1 VHRSGT
7 VTTLPDAIERG
18 WAAARREDPEPTV
31 GYFRDLAG
39 QHPGDA
45 RALFEYA
52 GALDFAG
59 REAEAAPVYE
69 QSFSAGLAGDDLRR
83 GLIQYGSTLRNLGRF
98 DEAVSVL
105 RRADEQFP
113 GHDSVAAF
121 LALALTSAGRSEEAV
136 ALLIVLALDRIGGED
151 LGDYQWAL
159 RNYAA
164 ELSG

>member
-1 VHRSGT
+1 MSALSDVI
-7 VTTLPDAIERG
+7 AAG
-18 WAAARREDPEPTV
+18 WAAARSDDPEPTV
-31 GYFRDLAG
+31 GYFRDLLR

-45 RALFEYA
+45 RALLEYA

-59 REAEAAPVYE
+59 QEAEAAPVYE
-69 QSFSAGLAGDDLRR
+69 QAFDAGLDGDDLRL
-83 GLIQYGSTLRNLGRF
+83 GLIQYGSTLRNLGCF
-98 DEAVSVL
+98 EEAVAAL

-121 LALALTSAGRSEEAV
+121 LALALTSAGRCHEAV
-136 ALLIVLALDRIGGED
+136 ARLIILALERIGGED
-151 LGDYQWAL
+151 LGHYERAL

>member
-1 VHRSGT
+1 VVASGFSEA
-7 VTTLPDAIERG
+7 VRRG
-18 WAAARREDPEPTV
+18 WGEARAEEPGPTV
-31 GYFRDLAG
+31 AYFLELMRRY
-39 QHPGDA
+39 PGDA
-45 RALFEYA
+45 GALFEYA

-69 QSFSAGLAGDDLRR
+69 EAFAAGLDGEELRR

-98 DEAVSVL
+98 DEAVSAL

-113 GHDSVAAF
+113 GHDSTTAF
-121 LALALTSAGRSEEAV
+121 LALALTSAGHCQEAV
-136 ALLIVLALDRIGGED
+136 ARLIVLALDRIGGED
-151 LGDYQWAL
+151 LGQYERAL

>member
-1 VHRSGT
+1 MSALR
-7 VTTLPDAIERG
+7 DAVARG
-18 WAAARREDPEPTV
+18 WTEARREDPEPTV
-31 GYFRDLAG
+31 GYFRELAR
-39 QHPGDA
+39 QYPGDA
-45 RALFEYA
+45 SALFEYA

-69 QSFSAGLAGDDLRR
+69 EAFSAGLAGEDLRR

-98 DEAVSVL
+98 DDAVSAL

-113 GHDSVAAF
+113 GHDSIAAF
-121 LALALTSAGRSEEAV
+121 LALALTSAGQCHEAV
-136 ALLIVLALDRIGGED
+136 ARLIVLALDRIGGED
-151 LGDYQWAL
+151 LEHYEWAL

>member
-1 VHRSGT
+1 MSA
-7 VTTLPDAIERG
+7 LSDAIERG
-18 WAAARREDPEPTV
+18 WAAAQRDDPEPTI
-31 GYFRDLAG
+31 GYFRDLAR

-45 RALFEYA
+45 HALFEYA

-69 QSFSAGLAGDDLRR
+69 QAFSAGLDGDGLRR

-98 DEAVSVL
+98 DEAVQIM

-113 GHDSVAAF
+113 GHDSIAAF
-121 LALALTSAGRSEEAV
+121 LALALTSAGQCQEAV
-136 ALLIVLALDRIGGED
+136 ARLIILALDRIGGED
-151 LGDYQWAL
+151 LGNYEWAL

-164 ELSG
+164 ELSGR

>member
-1 VHRSGT
+1 
-7 VTTLPDAIERG
+7 VTTLSEAIEQG

-31 GYFRDLAG
+31 GYFRDLLR

-52 GALDFAG
+52 GALDYAD

-69 QSFSAGLAGDDLRR
+69 QAFSAGLDGEDLRR

-98 DEAVSVL
+98 DEAVSAL
-105 RRADEQFP
+105 RRADERFP
-113 GHDSVAAF
+113 GHDSIAAF
-121 LALALTSAGRSEEAV
+121 LALALTSAGQCQEAV
-136 ALLIVLALDRIGGED
+136 ARLIVLALDRIGGED
-151 LGDYQWAL
+151 LGHYEWAL

-164 ELSG
+164 ELSR

>member
-1 VHRSGT
+1 
-7 VTTLPDAIERG
+7 VTTLSDAIEHG

-31 GYFRDLAG
+31 GYFRDLLR

-45 RALFEYA
+45 HALFEYA
-52 GALDFAG
+52 GALDYAD

-69 QSFSAGLAGDDLRR
+69 QAFSAGLDGDDLRR

-98 DEAVSVL
+98 AEAVSAL
-105 RRADEQFP
+105 RRADERFP
-113 GHDSVAAF
+113 GHDSIAAF
-121 LALALTSAGRSEEAV
+121 LALALTSAGQCQEAV
-136 ALLIVLALDRIGGED
+136 ARLIVLALDRIGGED
-151 LGDYQWAL
+151 LGHYEWAL